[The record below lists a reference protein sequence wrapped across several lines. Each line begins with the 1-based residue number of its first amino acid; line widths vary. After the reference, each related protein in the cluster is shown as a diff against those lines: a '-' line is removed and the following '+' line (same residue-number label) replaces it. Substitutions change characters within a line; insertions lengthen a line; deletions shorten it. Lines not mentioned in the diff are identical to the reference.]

1 MTPAGRRVQL
11 ARYRISTGTRGLYAQ
26 RIDGRVAV
34 VDVPIDH
41 PDHVHLV
48 ERHVHTKAEL
58 AELAADGLARGR
70 ARVTDDELEDL
81 VDVELALQRLGASH
95 AGTSSWSWATGTR
108 SSRPRV
114 LCVQ

>member
-58 AELAADGLARGR
+58 AELAAAYVQHSEQADRPAIIAQRDGLDRW
-70 ARVTDDELEDL
+70 TE
-81 VDVELALQRLGASH
+81 AL
-95 AGTSSWSWATGTR
+95 
-108 SSRPRV
+108 
-114 LCVQ
+114 